1 MKKDVHVVGVEPL
14 SSPFLT
20 KHEKGPH
27 KIDLVTD
34 SMRAKGMPEGISE
47 LGGQKVIVK
56 DKQARLESGNLA
68 GSVLTFDDAFKNAI
82 RFTGCSIVQA
92 VLMSSVNQAIEFGL
106 DSKGT
111 LEIGKDADLNV
122 FDGNL
127 ELQRVY
133 SYGRRFDN

>member
-1 MKKDVHVVGVEPL
+1 
-14 SSPFLT
+14 
-20 KHEKGPH
+20 
-27 KIDLVTD
+27 
-34 SMRAKGMPEGISE
+34 MRAKGMPEGISE

-82 RFTGCSIVQA
+82 RFTGCSIAQA

-122 FDGNL
+122 FDGDL